1 MKIYVEYMD
10 QFRVWRRYTTKHNE
24 RDAARVALNRTSSTG
39 ARHRLVDVDGHL
51 LDVFEPHQ

>member
-24 RDAARVALNRTSSTG
+24 SDAARVALNRTSSTG
-39 ARHRLVDVDGHL
+39 ARHRLVDVEGRL
-51 LDVFEPHQ
+51 LDVFEP